1 MWEEEFMKRQRISEA
16 VREECVDF
24 WEKIK
29 WKGIDIPG
37 EIAEKSGCVNV
48 FCDGDTL

>member
-1 MWEEEFMKRQRISEA
+1 MKRQRKSEA
-16 VREECVDF
+16 VREEYVNF

-29 WKGIDIPG
+29 RKGIDIPG

>member
-1 MWEEEFMKRQRISEA
+1 MKRQRISQA
-16 VREECVDF
+16 VREECVNF

-29 WKGIDIPG
+29 RKGIDIPR
-37 EIAEKSGCVNV
+37 EITEKSGCANV